1 MTTTQTKQAPTSG
14 AGAAIQTTRWIAQG
28 VRLAGAVCA
37 FPLVANLVLT
47 VFNADPINPMTR
59 FFAATSNDLALWFT
73 GLFTPADPKLALVI
87 NHGLA
92 ALVWLLAAAI
102 VAHLV
107 RQLCQAMR

>member
-1 MTTTQTKQAPTSG
+1 MTATETRHAPTRG
-14 AGAAIQTTRWIAQG
+14 ATAAIRITHWIAQG

-47 VFNADPINPMTR
+47 VFNANPINPITR
-59 FFAATSNDLALWFT
+59 FFAVTSHGLAVWFN

-92 ALVWLLAAAI
+92 ALAWLLAAAI
-102 VAHLV
+102 VARLV
-107 RQLCQAMR
+107 RGLCRAVR